1 MKRSPLQSS
10 RFRNACKIAVL
21 AAAIGSTLAPGN
33 ASACPRFCP
42 FFEVESCVMSLR
54 DGMIFTTWTNRC
66 LACKAGLRYLYA
78 GACKFG
84 WGPPHVPVQA
94 CPDGSCLKK

>member
-21 AAAIGSTLAPGN
+21 AAAIGLTLAPGN

-42 FFEVESCVMSLR
+42 FYEVESCVMAR
-54 DGMIFTTWTNRC
+54 DGMIFTTWTNPC
-66 LACKAGLRYLYA
+66 LACKAGLRYLYR
-78 GACKFG
+78 GACRVG
-84 WGPPHVPVQA
+84 WGPLHGPVQ